1 MIARFFPILALLVL
15 LDSGF
20 GFAQKIYQADSP
32 EEASVKVFAVD
43 DPSQADLFVFFV
55 YEPQEVTKTGLW
67 MDMRFP
73 HEADVIIFF
82 VDEEKDCDL
91 KIWLV
96 DTIDESKWI
105 NESKKHLLS
114 IKTPAKQ

>member
-1 MIARFFPILALLVL
+1 MIRYLVLPALLMLVNMSL
-15 LDSGF
+15 GF
-20 GFAQKIYQADSP
+20 SQKIYQADSP
-32 EEASVKVFAVD
+32 KEAKVKVFAVE

-55 YEPQEVTKTGLW
+55 YEPAEVTKTGIW

-82 VDEEKDCDL
+82 VDEEKDSDL

-96 DTIDESKWI
+96 DTFEESKWI
-105 NESKKHLLS
+105 NESKKNLLF
-114 IKTPAKQ
+114 INPPKE